1 MGRHKE
7 TYTAKWNQNRQATIS
22 SQGEIVVPLTIQ
34 SGDRGRPVELR
45 LTEEDGRLMIKA
57 VEEARLRHATDQ
69 LRRELGQRV
78 SNLQR
83 QVWDRDRHINQL
95 DRRTKE
101 LEQAIDGAHAVA
113 HKDQA
118 AVTSQAD
125 PFAFLERP
133 DATAKP
139 H

>member
-7 TYTAKWNQNRQATIS
+7 TYTAKWNPNRQATIS

-34 SGDRGRPVELR
+34 RGDYGRPVELC
-45 LTEEDGRLMIKA
+45 LTEEDGRLMMKA
-57 VEEARLRHATDQ
+57 MEEARRRHATDQ

-78 SNLQR
+78 SDLQR
-83 QVWDRDRHINQL
+83 QVWDRNRRIDRQ
-95 DRRTKE
+95 DRRIKE

-118 AVTSQAD
+118 AATSQAD

-133 DATAKP
+133 DATAKL